1 MITFIMVELEVAKI
15 SPLRCNFRNYA
26 LLLSVIVTRVLWIER
41 DLREYDQRR
50 ALSAFVQGESRSV
63 GGNERVDC

>member
-26 LLLSVIVTRVLWIER
+26 LLLSVIVLMEGGIDTLVLVLHVVEC
-41 DLREYDQRR
+41 Y
-50 ALSAFVQGESRSV
+50 
-63 GGNERVDC
+63 